1 MTLRYLAWVCAG
13 LVMAGGAAQAG
24 TVTVAFMQPETFT
37 DVRDHNLDASA
48 NLKTIADY
56 LQWLGRT
63 YLPPDQSLQ
72 IDVLD
77 IDLAGKLRP
86 TVRWGMVRVIGN
98 SVDWPQMRLRYRLE
112 SGGQVVASGEQSLS
126 DMGYAGHLD
135 VYGGWD
141 SLPYEKYMLK
151 DWFRRRFAK
160 N

>member
-1 MTLRYLAWVCAG
+1 MKLRYLAWMCAG
-13 LVMAGGAAQAG
+13 LAMAGGAAQAG
-24 TVTVAFMQPETFT
+24 TVTVAFVQPETFT
-37 DVRDHNLDASA
+37 DVRDHNLDANA

-56 LQWLGRT
+56 LQWLGRK

-77 IDLAGKLRP
+77 VNLAGKLRP

-112 SGGQVVASGEQSLS
+112 SGGQEVASGEQSLS
-126 DMGYAGHLD
+126 DMGYATHLEG
-135 VYGGWD
+135 YAGLNT
-141 SLPYEKYMLK
+141 LPYDKRMLR
-151 DWFRRRFAK
+151 DWFRGRFAK